1 MSKIRDINKK
11 ILLENNMEQPKKKQM
26 KTTLKKNQ
34 VSFKFF

>member
-26 KTTLKKNQ
+26 KTTLKNQ